1 MGLIIK
7 LLITLSILFVFLPYF
22 LFVYEKFSSGER
34 IRIKDILI
42 AGIKEFFSYMYIFAF
57 WILGFIPFEN
67 YVSRRKGAI
76 TTPTFI
82 IPGWLHTKAV
92 IFPLFLMLRGRG
104 IENIFPF
111 SAQPF
116 TGSIEEIAE
125 LCVSRIKR
133 ILDILADEK
142 KEIFLVGHSLGGLVA
157 KYITENQD
165 NFGLK
170 VKKCITICTPHKGT
184 KLAYF
189 AFGKSAK
196 QMVPNS
202 EFIQKYSDV
211 SDKNSYFCMVAE
223 EDQLNIPFDTSYIP
237 GVEKIEYRRSGHFSP
252 LFSPSVADDIFTVL
266 LRSEKEENRKQ
277 K

>member
-202 EFIQKYSDV
+202 EFVQKYSKV
-211 SDKNSYFCMVAE
+211 NEKGVYFCMGAE

-237 GVEKIEYRRSGHFSP
+237 EADKIVYRRFGHFSP

-266 LRSEKEENRKQ
+266 LRSEKEEKRN
-277 K
+277 